1 MTGRS
6 KKNYL
11 AAALKKDT
19 LFSRQIP
26 FTYLEHQA
34 GNMIIPQV
42 IIKASVARI
51 FFTALVF
58 LTVAPVYAQTSAPA
72 YTFIDYQRTIPKIT
86 DILKRKEDTLRKQ
99 FSEKNLAWPAKY
111 IYIRSFKYD
120 SKLEVWV
127 KSSIKDQFKL
137 FKTYKVCALAG
148 TLGPKR
154 MEGDYQVPEGFYH
167 INEFN
172 PNSQYHVSLGLN
184 YPNLS
189 DRILSDSVQPGGA
202 IYIHGSCVTTG
213 CIPITNQQ
221 VEELY
226 ILAAY
231 SKNQGQD
238 FIPVHIFPIDFKNE
252 KSEDYLKKYLQ
263 TFSEYAPLATRLK
276 NAFYYFEK
284 YHQVPVVV
292 VNVKGDYLVD
302 DEAVPR
308 LVKKP
313 EVIKKVYVRKERN
326 PIAFDESEIPVTVN
340 RLPVYA
346 GGNQA
351 FQEVLAALDK
361 TLTPLLPRETRTVYV
376 QVEYVITKEG
386 MLINP
391 KILRGG
397 TDEINDRILDAFE
410 AMPRW
415 VPAVRL
421 EKNVPIKLKQTVI
434 IGG

>member
-1 MTGRS
+1 
-6 KKNYL
+6 
-11 AAALKKDT
+11 
-19 LFSRQIP
+19 
-26 FTYLEHQA
+26 
-34 GNMIIPQV
+34 MIIFRV
-42 IIKASVARI
+42 WFSGIKFRNFFLLISVAI
-51 FFTALVF
+51 FSA
-58 LTVAPVYAQTSAPA
+58 APVFAQTSAPA

-86 DILKRKEDTLRKQ
+86 DILKRKEDTLKKQ
-99 FSEKNLAWPAKY
+99 FAEKNLSWPAKF

-120 SKLEVWV
+120 SKMEVWV
-127 KSSIKDQFKL
+127 KSSIKEQFKL

-189 DRILSDSVQPGGA
+189 DRILSDSIQPGGA

-221 VEELY
+221 IEEVY

-252 KSEDYLKKYLQ
+252 RSEEYLKKYLQ
-263 TFSEYAPLATRLK
+263 TFSEYKELATRLK

-284 YHQVPVVV
+284 FKQVPVVA
-292 VNVKGDYLVD
+292 VNSKGDYLID

-308 LVKKP
+308 TVKKI
-313 EVIKKVYVRKERN
+313 EVVKKAYEKKQRN
-326 PIAFDESEIPVTVN
+326 PIAFEESEIPATIN
-340 RLPVYA
+340 KLPVYA
-346 GGNQA
+346 GGNKA
-351 FQEVLAALDK
+351 FQEILSNLDK
-361 TLTPLLPRETRTVYV
+361 TLTPLLPKETKTVYV

-397 TDEINDRILDAFE
+397 TDEINDKILDAFE

-415 VPAVRL
+415 EPAVRQ
-421 EKNVPIKLKQTVI
+421 EKNVP
-434 IGG
+434 

>member
-1 MTGRS
+1 MTVKT

-11 AAALKKDT
+11 AAALKKNI
-19 LFSRQIP
+19 LSLRHIP
-26 FTYLEHQA
+26 FKDLEYQV
-34 GNMIIPQV
+34 GNMIISQV
-42 IIKASVARI
+42 INKTSLARAL
-51 FFTALVF
+51 FTALVV
-58 LTVAPVYAQTSAPA
+58 LACAPVIAQTSSPA

-86 DILKRKEDTLRKQ
+86 DILKRKEDTLKKQ
-99 FSEKNLAWPAKY
+99 FIEKNLAWPAKY
-111 IYIRSFKYD
+111 LYIRSFKYD

-127 KSSIKDQFKL
+127 KSSIKEQFKL

-221 VEELY
+221 IEELY

-252 KSEDYLKKYLQ
+252 KSDEYLKRYLQ
-263 TFSEYAPLATRLK
+263 TFSEYSPLAIRLK

-284 YHQVPVVV
+284 YRQVPVVV
-292 VNVKGDYLVD
+292 VNDKGDYLVD

-308 LVKKP
+308 PATKAEVVKKLY
-313 EVIKKVYVRKERN
+313 VKKVRN
-326 PIAFDESEIPVTVN
+326 PIAFEESEIPVTVN

-351 FQEVLAALDK
+351 FQEVLASLDK
-361 TLTPLLPRETRTVYV
+361 TLRPLLPKETRTVYV

-391 KILRGG
+391 KIIRGG
-397 TDEINDRILDAFE
+397 TDEINDKILDAFE